1 MRTKKNIFRSSLR
14 VMFSCIYA
22 CSSYAGSFPNFCDTA
37 RLQPLPVLPILAADW
52 LRVGHVT
59 RVLASGW
66 LWARLRPLSAVTAPA
81 PRSGAQSRWDP
92 ARNRS
97 TLTSTVTVTRLPKIT
112 RSFTIREK
120 ARPYTF
126 SLVERALTFTH

>member
-1 MRTKKNIFRSSLR
+1 MGSLRELGGVSGSQKNIFSSSLG

-52 LRVGHVT
+52 LLIGHVT

-66 LWARLRPLSAVTAPA
+66 LRGPA
-81 PRSGAQSRWDP
+81 AAAICGHGSGSEVRRS
-92 ARNRS
+92 
-97 TLTSTVTVTRLPKIT
+97 V
-112 RSFTIREK
+112 
-120 ARPYTF
+120 
-126 SLVERALTFTH
+126 